1 MFDDFDL
8 GPQCEE
14 FYDDADY
21 WESIMNKEEE
31 EEEDDTDE

>member
-14 FYDDADY
+14 FYDDAEY
-21 WESIMNKEEE
+21 WEAIMNEEE
-31 EEEDDTDE
+31 YNDER

>member
-1 MFDDFDL
+1 MFDDFDF

-21 WESIMNKEEE
+21 YESIMN
-31 EEEDDTDE
+31 EDYVESIETT